1 MRDTALVLS
10 RFVHAICVRTGPHE
24 TLTELAEH
32 GSVPVINMLT
42 EDHHPCQALAD
53 LLTLRERFGELD
65 GLKLAYVGDGNNVA
79 HSLMVLGAKAGM
91 EVAVATPAELAPHPL
106 VAQVAGAE
114 AAGKGGVTL
123 TADPQAAAADAVA
136 VYTDVWLSMNDD
148 EGGATARREL
158 LAPYQ
163 LDDALLS
170 GARED
175 AVALHCLPAHPGEE
189 ITAEVLY
196 GARSAVWDQ
205 AENRLHAQKA
215 LMEMLIGA

>member
-1 MRDTALVLS
+1 MLREGELQLSRGESVRDTALVLS

-91 EVAVATPAELAPHPL
+91 EVAVATPAG
-106 VAQVAGAE
+106 AGAPP
-114 AAGKGGVTL
+114 A
-123 TADPQAAAADAVA
+123 
-136 VYTDVWLSMNDD
+136 
-148 EGGATARREL
+148 GGAGGRRGGGR
-158 LAPYQ
+158 AGRR
-163 LDDALLS
+163 DAH
-170 GARED
+170 GR
-175 AVALHCLPAHPGEE
+175 PGRRPPMPWPC
-189 ITAEVLY
+189 TRTC
-196 GARSAVWDQ
+196 G
-205 AENRLHAQKA
+205 
-215 LMEMLIGA
+215 

>member
-24 TLTELAEH
+24 TLEELAEH

-42 EDHHPCQALAD
+42 DDHHPCQALAD
-53 LLTLRERFGELD
+53 LLTLRERFGDLD

-114 AAGKGGVTL
+114 SAGSGGVTL
-123 TADPQAAAADAVA
+123 TADP
-136 VYTDVWLSMNDD
+136 
-148 EGGATARREL
+148 GGRGA
-158 LAPYQ
+158 
-163 LDDALLS
+163 S
-170 GARED
+170 GAP
-175 AVALHCLPAHPGEE
+175 CTPTCG
-189 ITAEVLY
+189 
-196 GARSAVWDQ
+196 
-205 AENRLHAQKA
+205 
-215 LMEMLIGA
+215 